1 MSTENQRELIL
12 TEEFN
17 KLRYDVES
25 KLLISKENNS
35 AMYENWTKKIV
46 DYHNEITTVQSDI
59 DLLEL
64 EVEKLNKKIDTCKI
78 FIGLLIIVNLA
89 IIINM

>member
-1 MSTENQRELIL
+1 MTTENQRELIL

-25 KLLISKENNS
+25 KLLISKENNIS
-35 AMYENWTKKIV
+35 MYENWTKKIV
-46 DYHNEITTVQSDI
+46 DYHNEISTIQSDI
-59 DLLEL
+59 DLLEM

-78 FIGLLIIVNLA
+78 FIGLLIVVSLA
-89 IIINM
+89 IIMNM